1 VKDRL
6 LDALARSR
14 AGYGELRVRQV
25 WSSTILAADRAV
37 AAAGERIQL
46 GGLARCCS
54 PGTGWGATGFDQ
66 AAHFDAHLLRA
77 HELSLAGRS
86 RSPVRLAPIPIRQ
99 FDAGATLADD
109 PRAVSLAAKCERV
122 EQLAARLLD
131 SDRRIESG
139 RLMARDEVVE
149 TWFATSEGTWIHEVR
164 ARLELTVLARARQ
177 LGAVERALGSYSTT
191 GWGAA
196 GGFEAILDA
205 TRERA
210 VERLEAVPIRAGTYP
225 VVLDPSAMGAL
236 IHRGV
241 THLARP
247 ALPGADPDVLP
258 LGARLGPEVLTLG
271 DDPTVPG
278 LAATALY
285 DDEGT
290 EARRTV
296 VVQNGVLLA
305 HLHSRES
312 AGAAD
317 AAPTGH
323 ARSGVLQGTPF
334 PRATNSFV
342 SPGQGSLEDLLEG
355 IPLGVYLAD
364 ATACDFSEAGFL
376 FRPGA
381 ARMIRNG
388 HLAEPVKGVRLA
400 GELVEILARVEAV
413 GGDFRWDPGV
423 SRCRDG
429 VGGAVPVGTGSP
441 HVRFL
446 ELPVGSE
453 LT

>member
-1 VKDRL
+1 MKDRL
-6 LDALARSR
+6 LDALSRSR
-14 AGYGELRVRQV
+14 AGYSELRVRQV
-25 WSSTILAADRAV
+25 WSSTVLVCDRSV
-37 AAAGERIQL
+37 AAAGERVQL

-54 PGTGWGATGFDQ
+54 PGTGWGATGFGE

-86 RSPVRLAPIPIRQ
+86 RSAVRLAPIPIRQ
-99 FDAGATLADD
+99 YDTAATLADD
-109 PRAVSLAAKCERV
+109 PRSVSLAAKRERV
-122 EQLAARLLD
+122 EQLAAHLLD
-131 SDRRIESG
+131 SDRRIASC
-139 RLMARDEVVE
+139 RLMGRDEVVE
-149 TWFATSEGTWIHEVR
+149 TWLATSEGTWVHEVR
-164 ARLELTVLARARQ
+164 ARLELGVLAVARQ
-177 LGAVERALGSYSTT
+177 EGAVERALGSYSTT
-191 GWGAA
+191 GWRTA
-196 GGFEAILDA
+196 GGFEEILGA
-205 TRERA
+205 TGGRA

-225 VVLDPSAMGAL
+225 VVLDPAAMGEL
-236 IHRGV
+236 LHRGV

-258 LGARLGPEVLTLG
+258 LGARIGPEVLTLG
-271 DDPTVPG
+271 DDPTAPG
-278 LAATALY
+278 LVATTPY

-296 VVQNGVLLA
+296 VVHNGVLLS
-305 HLHSRES
+305 HLHSRET
-312 AGAAD
+312 AGATA

-323 ARSGVLQGTPF
+323 ARAGALQGMPY

-342 SPGQGSLEDLLEG
+342 SPGHGSLDDLLEG

-364 ATACDFSEAGFL
+364 STGCDFSEAGLL

-413 GGDFRWDPGV
+413 GGDFRWDSGV

-429 VGGAVPVGTGSP
+429 SAGVVAVASGSP
-441 HVRFL
+441 HVRFR
-446 ELPVGSE
+446 ELPIGSE